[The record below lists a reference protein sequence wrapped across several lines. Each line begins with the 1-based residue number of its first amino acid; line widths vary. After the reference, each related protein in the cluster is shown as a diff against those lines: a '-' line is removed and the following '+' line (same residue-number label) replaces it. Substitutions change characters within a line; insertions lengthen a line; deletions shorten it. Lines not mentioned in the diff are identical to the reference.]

1 MIINLDLSKVS
12 FILAKQMKRILI
24 IFLLFFSLQASAG
37 WVYNAELNVWYN
49 TETGEIRITG
59 DDDMDG
65 DVGSVYL
72 YSNDGQKINTSS
84 IAINNSSHEII
95 ISTIGLEQGIYY
107 VLIVSADGRSRV
119 VRFVVY

>member
-1 MIINLDLSKVS
+1 M
-12 FILAKQMKRILI
+12 
-24 IFLLFFSLQASAG
+24 
-37 WVYNAELNVWYN
+37 NVWYN